1 VAAKQGGSMPAEQ
14 AANREEQEVAAQLA
28 GRIRPDGDDGS
39 VTLSGRCGDCGY
51 LLGSPG
57 HETTCGT

>member
-1 VAAKQGGSMPAEQ
+1 MPAEQ

>member
-1 VAAKQGGSMPAEQ
+1 MGGKRAAGQIEEQ
-14 AANREEQEVAAQLA
+14 AVAAQLA
-28 GRIRPDGDDGS
+28 GLVRAAGDDGT

-57 HETTCGT
+57 HEISCGS